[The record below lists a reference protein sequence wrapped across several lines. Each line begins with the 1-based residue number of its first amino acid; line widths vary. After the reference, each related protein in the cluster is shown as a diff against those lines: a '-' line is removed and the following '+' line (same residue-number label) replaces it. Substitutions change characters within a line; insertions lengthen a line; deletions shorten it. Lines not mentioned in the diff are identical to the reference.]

1 MQNPLGTCL
10 ALGLIVGGF
19 GLTGDLG
26 RLVSRSMRVIQ
37 ATDVPDADAPI
48 PVVPATDRE
57 PAQPMPP
64 GAEATIR
71 PPRAG
76 LEAADASRLA
86 AGSRIRIWLGRP
98 AAAGPGEVRCLAL
111 DIVDPASREALVSEM
126 PASPAAGLPAAAPAP
141 PRRAI
146 IGGSGPAGT
155 ITRGGTLMLQS
166 RGIAGVGDLETLGPV
181 VALDVTH

>member
-26 RLVSRSMRVIQ
+26 RLISRSMRVIQ
-37 ATDVPDADAPI
+37 ASDVPDDDAPI
-48 PVVPATDRE
+48 PVAPATGRE
-57 PAQPMPP
+57 PAPPMHPV
-64 GAEATIR
+64 AEATIR

-76 LEAADASRLA
+76 LEAADATRLA
-86 AGSRIRIWLGRP
+86 AGNRIRIWLERP

-111 DIVDPASREALVSEM
+111 DIVDPASREALVSEV
-126 PASPAAGLPAAAPAP
+126 PPSPAPGLPAAAPAP

-146 IGGSGPAGT
+146 IGGSGPAGA

-166 RGIAGVGDLETLGPV
+166 RGIAGAGDRESLGPII
-181 VALDVTH
+181 AIDVMH